1 MKYIKTFEGLFDMFK
16 KKIIVDTPDGNIP
29 CIAVYC
35 LEYEPEDY
43 MQFYSKNGKKGGGV
57 IAFVGSGV
65 TCQNGDGDFIQP
77 TETMT
82 IHYSDY
88 EKDRRYWGDIIRGKR
103 QGCRRCEDCPNRGEY
118 GDPK

>member
-16 KKIIVDTPDGNIP
+16 KKINVSTPDGNIP

-35 LEYEPEDY
+35 LEYESEDY
-43 MQFYSKNGKKGGGV
+43 MQFYSKNGKKGGSV

-65 TCQNGDGDFIQP
+65 TCQNGDGDFIHP
-77 TETMT
+77 TKTYEK
-82 IHYSDY
+82 IYSDY
-88 EKDRRYWGDIIRGKR
+88 EKDRRYWGGIIQDLR
-103 QGCRRCEDCPNRGEY
+103 QGYRSCVDCPNRGEY